1 MRQVTVR
8 GAVLAVA
15 FALLA
20 GCGSTAPQPAAP
32 ASLSTT
38 PQSTGPRV
46 DTGTLAGAPYRF
58 EIPADWNGELVML
71 LHGYEPRGV
80 PRDDP
85 WPADPAT
92 AIFLARGYAVA
103 ESAYASQGWA
113 VGDAI
118 EDNERLRAQIVA
130 RHAPRHSWLVGMSM
144 GGLVA
149 IESLERHGAHYDGA
163 LSLCGANIPSPRVFA
178 DTLRSLAAFDVL
190 FPDAGVPG
198 DGLADPTALP
208 LDDPRADQPALMQA
222 VGAALAENPDAA
234 ATLARALEVSPDAL
248 AGSLSLYVLLQREV
262 IARAGGLPVG
272 NRDTVYSGF
281 GDDAAFNAAVR
292 RYDADPKAAAWLSNV
307 GDLRGTLEKP
317 LVLRYNRTDPTIPPR
332 YQSVYPA
339 LAAAAGRADRITV
352 VPPAGEGHCRFSS
365 AQVNEAFDVL
375 TAERAR

>member
-1 MRQVTVR
+1 MRQIRSR
-8 GAVLAVA
+8 GAVFAVSV
-15 FALLA
+15 ALLA
-20 GCGSTAPQPAAP
+20 GCSSTVSQPAARP
-32 ASLSTT
+32 DLSAT
-38 PQSTGPRV
+38 PQSTAPRV
-46 DTGTLAGAPYRF
+46 DSGTLAGAPYRF
-58 EIPADWNGELVML
+58 EIPAGWNGELIVL

-85 WPADPAT
+85 WPADPAS

-118 EDNERLRAQIVA
+118 EDSERLRAQVVA
-130 RHAPRHSWLVGMSM
+130 RHAPRRSWLVGMSM

-163 LSLCGANIPSPRVFA
+163 LSLCGANVPSTQVFA

-190 FPDAGVPG
+190 FPDAEVPG
-198 DGLADPTALP
+198 DGLADPAALP
-208 LDDPRADQPALMQA
+208 LDEPRADQPALMQA
-222 VGAALAENPDAA
+222 VGAAFASNPDAA

-248 AGSLSLYVLLQREV
+248 AGTLSLHVLLQREA

-272 NRDTVYSGF
+272 NRDVVYSGF

-292 RYDADPKAAAWLSNV
+292 RYDADPKAAAWVADTGN
-307 GDLRGTLEKP
+307 LRGTLEKP
-317 LVLRYNRTDPTIPPR
+317 LVLRYNRVDPTVPPR
-332 YQSVYPA
+332 YQRVYSA

-352 VPPAGEGHCRFSS
+352 VPPAGEGHCAFEPE
-365 AQVNEAFDVL
+365 QVIEAFDVL
-375 TAERAR
+375 VRLAG

>member
-1 MRQVTVR
+1 MRQVRLR
-8 GAVLAVA
+8 GSVFAVSL
-15 FALLA
+15 ALLA
-20 GCGSTAPQPAAP
+20 GCSSTASQPAARP
-32 ASLSTT
+32 GVSAT
-38 PQSTGPRV
+38 PQSTAPRV
-46 DTGTLAGAPYRF
+46 DSGTLAGAPYRF
-58 EIPADWNGELVML
+58 EIPAGWNGELVML

-80 PRDDP
+80 PREDP

-118 EDNERLRAQIVA
+118 EDSERLRAQVVA
-130 RHAPRHSWLVGMSM
+130 RHAPKRSWLVGMSM

-163 LSLCGANIPSPRVFA
+163 LSLCGANIPSARVFA
-178 DTLRSLAAFDVL
+178 DTLRALAAFDVL

-198 DGLADPTALP
+198 DGLADPDALP
-208 LDDPRADQPALMQA
+208 LDDPRADQPAVMRA
-222 VGAALAENPDAA
+222 IATALAGKPDAA
-234 ATLARALEVSPDAL
+234 ATLARAMEVSPDAL
-248 AGSLSLYVLLQREV
+248 AGSLSLYVLLQREA

-272 NRDTVYSGF
+272 NRDVVYSGF

-292 RYDADPKAAAWLSNV
+292 RYDADPEAAGWLAKTGN
-307 GDLRGTLEKP
+307 LRGTLEKP

-332 YQSVYPA
+332 FQSVYPA

-352 VPPAGEGHCRFSS
+352 VPPAGEGHCAFSPE
-365 AQVNEAFDVL
+365 QVIEAFDVL
-375 TAERAR
+375 VRTAG

>member
-1 MRQVTVR
+1 MRQVQLR
-8 GAVLAVA
+8 GAALAVS

-20 GCGSTAPQPAAP
+20 GCSSTSPQAAAL

-38 PQSTGPRV
+38 PQSIAPRV
-46 DTGTLAGAPYRF
+46 DTGTLANAPYRF

-80 PRDDP
+80 PREDP
-85 WPADPAT
+85 WPADQAT

-118 EDNERLRAQIVA
+118 ADNERLRAQVVE
-130 RHAPRHSWLVGMSM
+130 HHTPRRTWLVGMSM

-163 LSLCGANIPSPRVFA
+163 LSLCGANIPSTRVFA

-198 DGLADPTALP
+198 DGLADPAALP
-208 LDDPRADQPALMQA
+208 LDDPRADQPAVMQA
-222 VGAALAENPDAA
+222 VGTALAANPEAA

-248 AGSLSLYVLLQREV
+248 AGSLSLYVLLQREA

-272 NRDTVYSGF
+272 NRDVVYSGF

-292 RYDADPKAAAWLSNV
+292 RYDADPKAAAWLANN

-317 LVLRYNRTDPTIPPR
+317 LVLRYNRIDPTIPPR

-339 LAAAAGRADRITV
+339 LAAEAGRADRITI
-352 VPPAGEGHCRFSS
+352 VPPAGEGHCAF
-365 AQVNEAFDVL
+365 APEQVIEAFDVL
-375 TAERAR
+375 VRNAG

>member
-1 MRQVTVR
+1 MRQVPLR
-8 GAVLAVA
+8 GAVLAVS

-20 GCGSTAPQPAAP
+20 ACSSTSSQPPAPPG
-32 ASLSTT
+32 LSPT
-38 PQSTGPRV
+38 PQSTAPRV

-58 EIPADWNGELVML
+58 EIPAGWNGELVVL

-118 EDNERLRAQIVA
+118 NDSERLRAQVVA
-130 RHAPRHSWLVGMSM
+130 RHAPKRSWLVGMSM
-144 GGLVA
+144 CGLVA

-163 LSLCGANIPSPRVFA
+163 LSLCGANIPSARVFA

-190 FPDAGVPG
+190 FPDAGLPG
-198 DGLADPTALP
+198 DGLADAAALP
-208 LDDPRADQPALMQA
+208 LDDPRADQPAVMQA
-222 VGAALAENPDAA
+222 IATAMAGNPDAA
-234 ATLARALEVSPDAL
+234 ARLARALEVSPDAL
-248 AGSLSLYVLLQREV
+248 AGTLSLHVLLQREA

-292 RYDADPKAAAWLSNV
+292 RYDADPKATAWLADTGN
-307 GDLRGTLEKP
+307 LRGTLEKP
-317 LVLRYNRTDPTIPPR
+317 LVLRYNRVDPTIPPR

-339 LAAAAGRADRITV
+339 MAAAAGRAGHITV
-352 VPPAGEGHCRFSS
+352 VSPSGEGHCAFSPE
-365 AQVNEAFDVL
+365 QVIEAFDVL
-375 TAERAR
+375 VRTAG

>member
-1 MRQVTVR
+1 MRQVPLR
-8 GAVLAVA
+8 GAVLAVS

-20 GCGSTAPQPAAP
+20 ACSSTSSQPTAPPGP
-32 ASLSTT
+32 SPT
-38 PQSTGPRV
+38 PQSVAPRV

-58 EIPADWNGELVML
+58 EIPASWNGELVVL

-118 EDNERLRAQIVA
+118 EDSERLRAQVVA
-130 RHAPRHSWLVGMSM
+130 RHAPKRSWLVGMSM

-163 LSLCGANIPSPRVFA
+163 LSLCGANIPSTRVFA

-190 FPDAGVPG
+190 FPDADVPG
-198 DGLADPTALP
+198 DGLADPAALP
-208 LDDPRADQPALMQA
+208 LDDPRADQPAMMQA
-222 VGAALAENPDAA
+222 IGTALAANPDAA
-234 ATLARALEVSPDAL
+234 RILAHALEVSPDAL
-248 AGSLSLYVLLQREV
+248 AGSLSLYVLLQREA

-272 NRDTVYSGF
+272 NRDVVYSGF
-281 GDDAAFNAAVR
+281 GDDTAFNAKVR
-292 RYDADPKAAAWLSNV
+292 RYDADPQAAAWIARTGN
-307 GDLRGTLEKP
+307 LRGTLEKP
-317 LVLRYNRTDPTIPPR
+317 LVLRYNRVDPTIPPR

-339 LAAAAGRADRITV
+339 LAAAAGRAGHITV
-352 VPPAGEGHCRFSS
+352 VPPAGEGHCAFSPE
-365 AQVNEAFDVL
+365 QVIEAFDVL
-375 TAERAR
+375 VRTAG

>member
-1 MRQVTVR
+1 MRQVRLR
-8 GAVLAVA
+8 GAAFAVSL
-15 FALLA
+15 ALLA
-20 GCGSTAPQPAAP
+20 GCSSTASQPAARP
-32 ASLSTT
+32 GLSAT
-38 PQSTGPRV
+38 PQSTAPRV

-58 EIPADWNGELVML
+58 EIPAGWNGELVVL

-80 PRDDP
+80 PREDP

-118 EDNERLRAQIVA
+118 EDSERLRAQVVA
-130 RHAPRHSWLVGMSM
+130 RHAPKRSWLVGMSM

-163 LSLCGANIPSPRVFA
+163 LSLCGANIPSALVFA
-178 DTLRSLAAFDVL
+178 DTLRALAAFDVL

-198 DGLADPTALP
+198 DGLADPAALP
-208 LDDPRADQPALMQA
+208 LDDPRADQPAVMQA
-222 VGAALAENPDAA
+222 VATALAGNPDAA
-234 ATLARALEVSPDAL
+234 AALARAMEVSPDAL
-248 AGSLSLYVLLQREV
+248 AGSLSLYVLLQREA

-272 NRDTVYSGF
+272 NRDVVYSGF

-292 RYDADPKAAAWLSNV
+292 RYDADPKAAVWLAKTGN
-307 GDLRGTLEKP
+307 LRGTLDKP

-332 YQSVYPA
+332 FQSVYPA

-352 VPPAGEGHCRFSS
+352 VPPAGEGHCAFSPE
-365 AQVNEAFDVL
+365 QVLEAFDVL
-375 TAERAR
+375 VKAAG